1 VRLTF
6 ASYNI
11 HKGVGL
17 DRRRDPDRILGI
29 LREIDADVIALQE
42 ADRRFGTREAV
53 LSRQAILEHSP
64 WRPIAPNRAMTGR
77 GGGARPASIGWH
89 GNVLLVRRE
98 IAVDA
103 VGAVPLPTLEPRG
116 AICADLRVGQARL
129 RVVGMH
135 LDLSGLRR
143 RHQLQAICDH
153 VERCAGAAPTVLMGD
168 MNEWSAAR
176 GAFRG
181 LEESWRLRTGAQLS
195 GAAAG
200 GPARPDRGER
210 RMAGGRPG
218 RTPQRAV
225 GGRFRSS
232 ARLGA
237 PGAAACLKIR
247 QKVRFAQ
254 DSG

>member
-64 WRPIAPNRAMTGR
+64 WRPIAPNGAMTGR

-181 LEESWRLRTGAQLS
+181 LEEGWRLLAPGRSFPARRPVAQLDRIVVS
-195 GAAAG
+195 GEWQVEDLGVHHSALS
-200 GPARPDRGER
+200 
-210 RMAGGRPG
+210 
-218 RTPQRAV
+218 AV
-225 GGRFRSS
+225 GSDHLPVW
-232 ARLGA
+232 ARLA
-237 PGAAACLKIR
+237 LRSA
-247 QKVRFAQ
+247 
-254 DSG
+254 